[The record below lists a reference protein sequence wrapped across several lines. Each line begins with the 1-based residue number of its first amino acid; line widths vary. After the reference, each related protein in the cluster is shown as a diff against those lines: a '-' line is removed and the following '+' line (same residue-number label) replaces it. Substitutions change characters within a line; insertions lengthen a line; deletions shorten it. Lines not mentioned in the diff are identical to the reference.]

1 MVKIEQMNGRGS
13 TNFCIYFQ
21 TNDLMWSFTY
31 EWNIMDVPMFFD
43 FSSIKSL
50 QLLPSISGTDVQKHV
65 TCDDQN
71 ACWWQ
76 LVRYVTWL
84 VWGLHYLQR
93 IGHQFVQCL
102 LVSDVWRWFCPCKSL
117 GMLFVIYHI
126 YIYTYTYT
134 ILYNIYIYRF
144 IGKVNFQLDEILA
157 NPSYLVVIPF
167 VFAGHSRSFKVRWT
181 LSFTWFLPDVQASV
195 VWVCSSLEK
204 PTCPIMIALNM
215 GNVLEYVI
223 LRHSR

>member
-1 MVKIEQMNGRGS
+1 MLDYFNYIYIYTCSHIEGWMVWAVQKVKFNSHVQTVALATWWKLSKWMVGDPLISAFIFKKMIWCGVSLMNGTSWMCR
-13 TNFCIYFQ
+13 C
-21 TNDLMWSFTY
+21 
-31 EWNIMDVPMFFD
+31 
-43 FSSIKSL
+43 FSIFHPSK

-71 ACWWQ
+71 ARWWQ

-134 ILYNIYIYRF
+134 ILYNIYI
-144 IGKVNFQLDEILA
+144 
-157 NPSYLVVIPF
+157 
-167 VFAGHSRSFKVRWT
+167 
-181 LSFTWFLPDVQASV
+181 
-195 VWVCSSLEK
+195 
-204 PTCPIMIALNM
+204 
-215 GNVLEYVI
+215 
-223 LRHSR
+223 